1 MILIVE
7 DDRDIREF
15 LGELLEAEGFTVV
28 GVANGSQ
35 ARARLTGEPLPS
47 LILLDLMMPEM
58 DGWTLCEELKN
69 DDRLSQIPI
78 ILMSGHAKIRQE
90 AAALDAVGYLKKPFD
105 MEHVLALI
113 ERAGLSRP

>member
-28 GVANGSQ
+28 TVANGNQ
-35 ARARLTGEPLPS
+35 ARTCLANEPLPS

-58 DGWTLCEELKN
+58 DGWAFCEELKN
-69 DDRLSQIPI
+69 DESLTQIPI
-78 ILMSGHAKIRQE
+78 ILLSGHTKVRQE
-90 AAALDAVGYLKKPFD
+90 AAALDAVGYLRKPFD
-105 MEHVLALI
+105 MDRLLALI
-113 ERAGLSRP
+113 ETAGISRV